1 MKGMRTRVA
10 LIALAIGAAVGSA
23 FGPSARGSD
32 LSSPTGTRGLI
43 MIDKMGG
50 YVRFFDP
57 VSHRELS
64 SLVPGPSTT
73 IRPHELVIAPD
84 HRTAYVSVYGDGV
97 YGKNPHPGHTIAII
111 DLETHKMVGSIDI
124 SPYEAPHGLQVDAA
138 GTLYAACDLSR
149 KVLIIDPRAR
159 RIEAAIDVEGT
170 GHRIALLPD
179 ASKLYVAN
187 KNDRLFVSV
196 VDVKARRMVGKVPM
210 PNGSE
215 GIVAAPDGRTVLV
228 ADLTE
233 PYIHVI
239 STATDKEVDRIRVQ
253 GAEKGIYK
261 IFYSPDGR
269 LVLTCLSSGQ
279 LNIFS
284 ATDLHAPQRV
294 VQSAGT
300 ALMGIAFSADG
311 RTALVGNHGE
321 GTVSRI
327 DLKTAMVTDTFPAG
341 KGVES
346 LAYF

>member
-1 MKGMRTRVA
+1 MP
-10 LIALAIGAAVGSA
+10 ALANHFDHLTA
-23 FGPSARGSD
+23 D
-32 LSSPTGTRGLI
+32 L
-43 MIDKMGG
+43 
-50 YVRFFDP
+50 
-57 VSHRELS
+57 
-64 SLVPGPSTT
+64 
-73 IRPHELVIAPD
+73 
-84 HRTAYVSVYGDGV
+84 
-97 YGKNPHPGHTIAII
+97 
-111 DLETHKMVGSIDI
+111 
-124 SPYEAPHGLQVDAA
+124 
-138 GTLYAACDLSR
+138 
-149 KVLIIDPRAR
+149 
-159 RIEAAIDVEGT
+159 
-170 GHRIALLPD
+170 
-179 ASKLYVAN
+179 

-228 ADLTE
+228 ADLTD